1 VGRGVSRKV
10 LGGLQALQ
18 DNLRQK
24 ANQQESGHG
33 HPASRFP
40 AIPFSPLFF
49 RPQDP
54 NPTVDVKFRLF
65 ATSVFS
71 ILRRHSHRPP
81 VPNISAAQKRG
92 LAELQDLSNS
102 KSIKISVS
110 DKGGE
115 FVVMPRGLDAAIT
128 QAHLGDGTLYKP
140 SSEGEY
146 KRQYRRLNR
155 VWLDIAH
162 RADLPKSL
170 ITRLKCDLP
179 VCPVLYVLIKT
190 HKLAPNTHASL
201 DPSDFKVRPIISNVG
216 GPTDRISWLLNLVLT
231 QLLTFIPAHLSNTRR
246 FLDQLRE
253 TRFRRNHV
261 IESFDV
267 TSLYTNVS
275 NEDAMQA
282 THELLNEHAGS
293 INMYGLSV
301 SHVMT
306 LVKECLDCSIFRWSG
321 QYFRQVRGLAMGQR
335 LAPVLA
341 IVYMSKIERP
351 VLDRRPVLYCRYV
364 DDCFVACS
372 TQKEMDTCFE
382 LLNTQAENIRFTRE
396 KPIDT
401 WLPFLNMQVQLERGF
416 LRTKWY
422 RKPTS
427 KNILVHF
434 RSAHPLK
441 TKQAITRN
449 MFRTAKMVSSGDREV
464 AESVELA
471 RKVAITNGYPLK
483 EQSLRRPPRS
493 RPHGHTDESL
503 EKVTFCLPFVSDSVS
518 SDVRTALRKCGLDD
532 MVRVVEVPPTN
543 LRKKLVQNR
552 SYDRL
557 CITPHCVI
565 CPNGRE
571 GDCMASG
578 VIYLITC
585 EACGDEYI
593 GETGRPLVC
602 RIKEHLAGL
611 KNSRP
616 ETPLGDHR
624 RNRHGGVEFEV
635 SVRILMREPTTSARK
650 TLEAFWIRAK
660 DPQINRKDECLA
672 ITSELAPFIDLCGLQ
687 LPPASSRGSGH
698 PGPTHRENV

>member
-1 VGRGVSRKV
+1 
-10 LGGLQALQ
+10 
-18 DNLRQK
+18 
-24 ANQQESGHG
+24 
-33 HPASRFP
+33 
-40 AIPFSPLFF
+40 
-49 RPQDP
+49 
-54 NPTVDVKFRLF
+54 
-65 ATSVFS
+65 
-71 ILRRHSHRPP
+71 
-81 VPNISAAQKRG
+81 
-92 LAELQDLSNS
+92 
-102 KSIKISVS
+102 
-110 DKGGE
+110 
-115 FVVMPRGLDAAIT
+115 MPRGLDAAIT

-146 KRQYRRLNR
+146 KRQYRRLNS

-179 VCPVLYVLIKT
+179 VCPVLHVLIKT

-275 NEDAMQA
+275 NGDALQA

-301 SHVMT
+301 SHIMT

-382 LLNTQAENIRFTRE
+382 LLNTQAENIRLTRE

-416 LRTKWY
+416 LEPNGIGNPPARIYWSTSG
-422 RKPTS
+422 RRILSKP
-427 KNILVHF
+427 
-434 RSAHPLK
+434 
-441 TKQAITRN
+441 
-449 MFRTAKMVSSGDREV
+449 
-464 AESVELA
+464 
-471 RKVAITNGYPLK
+471 
-483 EQSLRRPPRS
+483 S
-493 RPHGHTDESL
+493 RPSHAT
-503 EKVTFCLPFVSDSVS
+503 CLGQ
-518 SDVRTALRKCGLDD
+518 RKWFHQ
-532 MVRVVEVPPTN
+532 VIARW
-543 LRKKLVQNR
+543 QNR
-552 SYDRL
+552 
-557 CITPHCVI
+557 
-565 CPNGRE
+565 
-571 GDCMASG
+571 
-578 VIYLITC
+578 
-585 EACGDEYI
+585 
-593 GETGRPLVC
+593 
-602 RIKEHLAGL
+602 
-611 KNSRP
+611 
-616 ETPLGDHR
+616 
-624 RNRHGGVEFEV
+624 
-635 SVRILMREPTTSARK
+635 
-650 TLEAFWIRAK
+650 
-660 DPQINRKDECLA
+660 
-672 ITSELAPFIDLCGLQ
+672 
-687 LPPASSRGSGH
+687 
-698 PGPTHRENV
+698 

>member
-1 VGRGVSRKV
+1 
-10 LGGLQALQ
+10 
-18 DNLRQK
+18 
-24 ANQQESGHG
+24 
-33 HPASRFP
+33 
-40 AIPFSPLFF
+40 
-49 RPQDP
+49 
-54 NPTVDVKFRLF
+54 
-65 ATSVFS
+65 
-71 ILRRHSHRPP
+71 
-81 VPNISAAQKRG
+81 
-92 LAELQDLSNS
+92 
-102 KSIKISVS
+102 
-110 DKGGE
+110 
-115 FVVMPRGLDAAIT
+115 MPRGLDAAIT
-128 QAHLGDGTLYKP
+128 QAHLGDGTLYEP

-146 KRQYRRLNR
+146 KRQYRRLNS
-155 VWLDIAH
+155 VWSDIAH

-231 QLLTFIPAHLSNTRR
+231 QLLTFVPAHLSNTRR

-267 TSLYTNVS
+267 TSLYTNES
-275 NEDAMQA
+275 NGDALQA

-293 INMYGLSV
+293 INMCGLSV

-351 VLDRRPVLYCRYV
+351 VLDRRPVLYFRYV

-372 TQKEMDTCFE
+372 TQKEMDRCFE

-471 RKVAITNGYPLK
+471 REVAITNGYPLT
-483 EQSLRRPPRS
+483 EQSLCRP
-493 RPHGHTDESL
+493 PHGHTDESL

-557 CITPHCVI
+557 CITPTVS
-565 CPNGRE
+565 P
-571 GDCMASG
+571 
-578 VIYLITC
+578 VPT
-585 EACGDEYI
+585 
-593 GETGRPLVC
+593 GERGT
-602 RIKEHLAGL
+602 A
-611 KNSRP
+611 
-616 ETPLGDHR
+616 
-624 RNRHGGVEFEV
+624 
-635 SVRILMREPTTSARK
+635 
-650 TLEAFWIRAK
+650 W
-660 DPQINRKDECLA
+660 
-672 ITSELAPFIDLCGLQ
+672 LQ
-687 LPPASSRGSGH
+687 G
-698 PGPTHRENV
+698 